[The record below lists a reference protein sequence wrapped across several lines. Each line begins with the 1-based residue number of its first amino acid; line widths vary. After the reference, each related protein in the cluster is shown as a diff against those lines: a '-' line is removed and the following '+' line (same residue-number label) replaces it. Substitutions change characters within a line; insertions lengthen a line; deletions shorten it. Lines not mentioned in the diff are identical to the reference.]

1 MAAARITAATQ
12 RVRQVRNQRTL
23 KAAFEFS
30 GVGLHTG
37 RDTKVRVLPS
47 EANQGVI
54 FVRTDLPDEPHIPAT
69 LDYLGHGARR
79 TTLKNGAA
87 EVNTV
92 EHLFAAF
99 MGFGVD
105 NAEVHIDGPE
115 LPGMDGSARAFAEL
129 LASVGVQEQRAEKAA
144 YVVREPLNVA
154 EGGAHI
160 GAFPDEGP
168 GLRVLYTLDLKD
180 VGLGAQFVDL
190 RLDTETFVT
199 EVAPARTFVAKAE
212 VDALREQGLGKGANT
227 TNTLVIEGGKVIDNE
242 LRFPDEFARHKVL
255 DLMGDLYLAGVDIKG
270 RVVAARSGHSA
281 NRALVKEIVRGVH
294 AREVTGQVTRESG
307 MDIREILNLLPHRYP
322 FLLIDRV
329 IELEGYRRAVGV
341 KNVTINEPFF
351 QGHWPGQ
358 PIMPGVLILEAM
370 AQLAGVLLLRRL
382 ENTGKLAVLWSIDR
396 VKLRR
401 SVIPGDQ
408 LRIEIETTKM
418 RDTIG
423 QVQARAKVSEA
434 LAAEAILTFTLIDAS

>member
-1 MAAARITAATQ
+1 MA
-12 RVRQVRNQRTL
+12 RNQRTL
-23 KAAFEFS
+23 KSPIEFT

-37 RDTKVRVLPS
+37 RETRVRVTP
-47 EANQGVI
+47 AGPNQGVV
-54 FVRTDLPDEPHIPAT
+54 FVRSDLPDAPHIPAT
-69 LDYLGHGARR
+69 LEFLGQGARR
-79 TTLKNGAA
+79 TTLRNGEA

-99 MGFGVD
+99 LGLRID

-115 LPGMDGSARAFAEL
+115 LPGMDGSAREFVEL
-129 LASVGVQEQRAEKAA
+129 LSQVGATEQRAERAEYRIDRPILIQEDGASIAA
-144 YVVREPLNVA
+144 SPE
-154 EGGAHI
+154 EG
-160 GAFPDEGP
+160 D
-168 GLRVLYTLDLKD
+168 GLHVLYTLDLN
-180 VGLGAQFVDL
+180 GTAFSSQFVDV
-190 RLDTETFVT
+190 RLDEQTFR
-199 EVAPARTFVAKAE
+199 ESLAPARTFVLRAE
-212 VDALREQGLGKGANT
+212 VEALQAKGLGQGANT
-227 TNTLVIEGGKVIDNE
+227 TNTLVIDNGAVLENE

-255 DLMGDLYLAGVDIKG
+255 DLAGDLFLAGVDIHG
-270 RVVAARSGHSA
+270 RIVGTRSGHSA
-281 NRALVKEIVRGVH
+281 NRSLVKQIVHEIQ
-294 AREVTGQVTRESG
+294 AREVAGQLTRESG

-408 LRIEIETTKM
+408 LRIEIEATKV

-423 QVQARAKVSEA
+423 QVQAKAKVGEKI
-434 LAAEAILTFTLIDAS
+434 AAEAILTFTLIDANGP

>member
-1 MAAARITAATQ
+1 LIA
-12 RVRQVRNQRTL
+12 
-23 KAAFEFS
+23 
-30 GVGLHTG
+30 
-37 RDTKVRVLPS
+37 
-47 EANQGVI
+47 
-54 FVRTDLPDEPHIPAT
+54 
-69 LDYLGHGARR
+69 
-79 TTLKNGAA
+79 
-87 EVNTV
+87 
-92 EHLFAAF
+92 
-99 MGFGVD
+99 
-105 NAEVHIDGPE
+105 
-115 LPGMDGSARAFAEL
+115 SA
-129 LASVGVQEQRAEKAA
+129 GTQEQRAEKAA
-144 YVVREPLNVA
+144 FVVKEPLNVV
-154 EGGAHI
+154 EGGSHI
-160 GAFPDEGP
+160 GAFPDEGA
-168 GLRVLYTLDLKD
+168 GMRVLYTLDLKD

-190 RLDTETFVT
+190 RIDADTFANEI
-199 EVAPARTFVAKAE
+199 APARTFVAKVE
-212 VDALREQGLGKGANT
+212 VDMLREQGLGKGANT
-227 TNTLVIEGGKVIDNE
+227 DNTLVIEDGTVIDNE
-242 LRFPDEFARHKVL
+242 LRFPDEFARHKIL
-255 DLMGDLYLAGVDIKG
+255 DLMGDLYLAGVDIQG
-270 RVVAARSGHSA
+270 RIVAARSGHSA
-281 NRALVKEIVRGVH
+281 NRALVKEIVREVQ

-408 LRIEIETTKM
+408 LRIEIETTKV

-434 LAAEAILTFTLIDAS
+434 LAAEAVLTFTLIDAS

>member
-1 MAAARITAATQ
+1 M
-12 RVRQVRNQRTL
+12 RNQRSL
-23 KAAFEFS
+23 RSPVEFA

-37 RDTKVRVLPS
+37 RETHVRILPS
-47 EANQGVI
+47 GPNQGVV
-54 FVRTDLPDEPHIPAT
+54 FVRSDLPDAPHIPAT
-69 LDYLGHGARR
+69 LDYLGLGARR
-79 TTLKNGAA
+79 TTLKNGEA

-99 MGFGVD
+99 LGLGID
-105 NAEVHIDGPE
+105 NAEVHLDGPE
-115 LPGMDGSARAFAEL
+115 LPGLDGSALPFVEMIKKVG
-129 LASVGVQEQRAEKAA
+129 SVEQRAERPTF
-144 YVVREPLNVA
+144 VVDRPLHVA
-154 EGGAHI
+154 EENSTIA
-160 GAFPDEGP
+160 ALPDASGK
-168 GLRVLYTLDLKD
+168 LRLQYTLDLAD
-180 VGLGAQFVDL
+180 PGFGAQFVDVAI
-190 RLDTETFVT
+190 DEETFSRDI
-199 EVAPARTFVAKAE
+199 APARTFVLKAE
-212 VDALREQGLGKGANT
+212 VDALREKGLGQGANT
-227 TNTLVIEGGKVIDNE
+227 SNTLVIDNGAVLDNQ
-242 LRFPDEFARHKVL
+242 LRFKDEFARHKIL
-255 DLMGDLYLAGVDIKG
+255 DLAGDLFLAGVDIQGKI
-270 RVVAARSGHSA
+270 VATRSGHGA
-281 NRALVKEIVRGVH
+281 NRALVSAIVHEIQ
-294 AREVTGQVTRESG
+294 AREVQGQMARESG

-408 LRIEIETTKM
+408 LRIEIEATKV

-423 QVQARAKVSEA
+423 QVQARAKVGDKM
-434 LAAEAILTFTLIDAS
+434 AAEAVLTFTLIDAS

>member
-1 MAAARITAATQ
+1 M
-12 RVRQVRNQRTL
+12 RNQRTL
-23 KAAFEFS
+23 RSSVEFS
-30 GVGLHTG
+30 GVGIHTG
-37 RDTKVRVLPS
+37 RTARVKVVPAA
-47 EANQGVI
+47 ANQGVI
-54 FVRTDLPDEPHIPAT
+54 FVRTDLPDAPHVPAK
-69 LDYLGHGARR
+69 LDFLGQGARR
-79 TTLKNGAA
+79 TTLRNGEA

-99 MGFGVD
+99 LGLGID
-105 NAEVHIDGPE
+105 NVEVHIDGPE
-115 LPGMDGSARAFAEL
+115 LPGMDGSALPFVDL
-129 LASVGVQEQRAEKAA
+129 FKKVGVVEQKAEKTTF
-144 YVVREPLNVA
+144 VVDAPIHVA
-154 EGGAHI
+154 EDDAMI
-160 GAFPDEGP
+160 GAFPSAEG
-168 GLRVLYTLDLKD
+168 GLRVLYTLDLH
-180 VGLGAQFVDL
+180 GTTFGSQFVDIAL
-190 RLDTETFVT
+190 TEDAFTK
-199 EVAPARTFVAKAE
+199 EIAPARTFVRKEE
-212 VDALREQGLGKGANT
+212 VDYLRQQGLGQGADT
-227 TNTLVIEGGKVIDNE
+227 TNTLVIDDGKVVDNA
-242 LRFPDEFARHKVL
+242 LRFPDEFARHKIL
-255 DLMGDLYLAGVDIKG
+255 DLAGDLFLAGVDIQG
-270 RVVAARSGHSA
+270 RIVATRSGHSA
-281 NRALVKEIVRGVH
+281 NRALVKEIADRVQ
-294 AREVTGQVTRESG
+294 ASEVAGQVTRESG

-408 LRIEIETTKM
+408 LRIEIEATKV

-423 QVQARAKVSEA
+423 QVQAKAKVTDKI
-434 LAAEAILTFTLIDAS
+434 AAEAVLTFTLIDAN

>member
-1 MAAARITAATQ
+1 M
-12 RVRQVRNQRTL
+12 RNQRSL
-23 KAAFEFS
+23 RSPVEFS

-37 RDTKVRVLPS
+37 RETHVRILPS
-47 EANQGVI
+47 GPNQGVV
-54 FVRTDLPDEPHIPAT
+54 FVRSDLPDAPHIPAT
-69 LDYLGHGARR
+69 LDYLGLGARR
-79 TTLKNGAA
+79 TTLKNGEA

-99 MGFGVD
+99 LGLGID
-105 NAEVHIDGPE
+105 NAEVHLDGPE
-115 LPGMDGSARAFAEL
+115 LPGLDGSALPFVEMIKKAGT
-129 LASVGVQEQRAEKAA
+129 VEQRAD
-144 YVVREPLNVA
+144 RPLFVIDRPLHVA
-154 EGGAHI
+154 EENATI
-160 GAFPDEGP
+160 AALPDATGK
-168 GLRVLYTLDLKD
+168 LRLQYTLDLTD
-180 VGLGAQFVDL
+180 PGFGAQFVDVSV
-190 RLDTETFVT
+190 DEETFSR
-199 EVAPARTFVAKAE
+199 EIAPARTFVMKAE
-212 VDALREQGLGKGANT
+212 VDALREKGLGQGANT
-227 TNTLVIEGGKVIDNE
+227 SNTLVIDNGTVIDNQ
-242 LRFPDEFARHKVL
+242 LRFKDEFARHKIL
-255 DLMGDLYLAGVDIKG
+255 DLAGDLFLAGMDIQGKI
-270 RVVAARSGHSA
+270 VATRSGHSA
-281 NRALVKEIVRGVH
+281 NRALVSAIVQEIQ
-294 AREVTGQVTRESG
+294 AREVQGQIGRESG

-408 LRIEIETTKM
+408 LRIEIEATKV

-423 QVQARAKVSEA
+423 QVQARAKVGDK
-434 LAAEAILTFTLIDAS
+434 LAAEAVLTFTLIDAS